1 MTDEPELDTPEED
14 EEVGDTNSADD
25 RLSSLEK
32 KQDAL
37 AGAITA
43 LTTLVEGFTGE
54 WRGDKAARAKARA
67 SKPKE
72 PEKEVEPRKPVK
84 KGRVWL

>member
-1 MTDEPELDTPEED
+1 MTDEPEIDTPEED
-14 EEVGDTNSADD
+14 EEVGDHNSADD
-25 RLSSLEK
+25 RLSSLEQ

-37 AGAITA
+37 ASALTA
-43 LTTLVEGFTGE
+43 LTTMVEGFTGE

-67 SKPKE
+67 SKPKV
-72 PEKEVEPRKPVK
+72 PEKEAEPREPVK